1 MKSRA
6 SVRIS
11 RTPQGATSGGNPAT
25 WRRRAPKRA
34 AAMEILKRFR
44 YLLRA
49 GNSNSRTL
57 QKWAGVS
64 GTQLWALH
72 ELEQHPGMSMTGL
85 AEALALHQSTTSNLM
100 DNLLRRQLVRRQRDR
115 MDSRVGHL
123 YLTRAGERALRT
135 APVPARNVLLE
146 ALEHLS
152 PERLRLLDCELT
164 TLLQR
169 IREVHCSRL

>member
-1 MKSRA
+1 MLLRSMLLQARMNFCDVA
-6 SVRIS
+6 LTFMEANYAVAQPYFAHR
-11 RTPQGATSGGNPAT
+11 
-25 WRRRAPKRA
+25 KRA
-34 AAMEILKRFR
+34 G
-44 YLLRA
+44 RA
-49 GNSNSRTL
+49 IH
-57 QKWAGVS
+57 VI
-64 GTQLWALH
+64 
-72 ELEQHPGMSMTGL
+72 

-100 DNLLRRQLVRRQRDR
+100 DKLLRRQLVRRKRDR

-152 PERLRLLDCELT
+152 PERLRLLDRERT